1 MTDETPFNVA
11 RVDNLLARGAPWAEW
26 GEAERATF
34 IAALHPDDGDPTA
47 KDEAEALVRMLFGR
61 NATYFAAVPQV
72 DRLSSG
78 RLRRHLLETV
88 TFGTGT
94 PLLDEIE
101 GFDLIRTLRP
111 QMQLARG
118 DRDP

>member
-1 MTDETPFNVA
+1 MTDETHCDPAHVE
-11 RVDNLLARGAPWAEW
+11 DLLALGAPWAEW
-26 GEAERATF
+26 GEEERVTF
-34 IAALHPDDGDPTA
+34 IAALHPDDGDPKA

-61 NATYFAAVPQV
+61 NPTYFAAVPQV

-88 TFGTGT
+88 TFGTGRR
-94 PLLDEIE
+94 LLEEID

-111 QMQLARG
+111 QMQLA
-118 DRDP
+118 